1 MPCSSSLA
9 TAQSPGS
16 AYLQYPVVGL
26 PSVLYSDDSLLDP
39 VRPRDRA
46 ESIMLPDVN
55 TPHENTGSPHQR
67 RRQSSPLSTLERSFL
82 ENSRRKALN
91 EVTKTRSRCH
101 AGKEFL
107 GYLSFH
113 GILSKK
119 A

>member
-1 MPCSSSLA
+1 MTLKFPARYGEELRRGVRV
-9 TAQSPGS
+9 SPTVEQILE
-16 AYLQYPVVGL
+16 ANV
-26 PSVLYSDDSLLDP
+26 
-39 VRPRDRA
+39 
-46 ESIMLPDVN
+46 MLPDVN